1 MNKKRAVALF
11 FVNIK
16 NEQLLFFFR
25 KPFDAP
31 RTRRGF
37 SPGAYVRRV
46 ISNFDLVIRTA
57 IKNKTRK
64 IRFFAG
70 RIVQAQK
77 CRNLAFSPPHFL
89 GKSRELMPPPST
101 S

>member
-1 MNKKRAVALF
+1 MSVRSFLEKLF
-11 FVNIK
+11 
-16 NEQLLFFFR
+16 
-25 KPFDAP
+25 DTS

-77 CRNLAFSPPHFL
+77 TGMQRFRHRIS
-89 GKSRELMPPPST
+89 
-101 S
+101 